1 MVSNLLELRYL
12 NQASWPLDLI
22 IPDSALRAPP
32 QHTSASS
39 STDSSNSSSARPP
52 STAGAASS
60 ASPAAAVMLSAPLQ
74 HLPVSTA
81 SLPLRSYHNFP
92 GTQAA
97 EPAPA
102 RPGCPP
108 PLVRAGSPCLG
119 ARSVRAR
126 SELWDR
132 LPCLRPPTP
141 ALALAQA
148 SRRRVRGR
156 QTARARAAVA
166 RPRKAGRS
174 RGRAVAS
181 RPNARLNGSVLARL
195 HTICSSQRAGFLP
208 RVLAP
213 AAAAAAP
220 PPRAGGGGSR
230 ERVRTLS

>member
-1 MVSNLLELRYL
+1 M
-12 NQASWPLDLI
+12 
-22 IPDSALRAPP
+22 
-32 QHTSASS
+32 
-39 STDSSNSSSARPP
+39 
-52 STAGAASS
+52 
-60 ASPAAAVMLSAPLQ
+60 
-74 HLPVSTA
+74 
-81 SLPLRSYHNFP
+81 RSQGKA

-97 EPAPA
+97 EPVSA
-102 RPGCPP
+102 RPDCPP

-119 ARSVRAR
+119 ARSVSAR

-132 LPCLRPPTP
+132 PPRLRPPTP

-156 QTARARAAVA
+156 QTARAREPTAVA
-166 RPRKAGRS
+166 RPRKAGHVAMWLRGRS

-181 RPNARLNGSVLARL
+181 RPNARPNGSALARL
-195 HTICSSQRAGFLP
+195 HTICSSQRAFLP

>member
-1 MVSNLLELRYL
+1 MRE
-12 NQASWPLDLI
+12 QGPGGEG
-22 IPDSALRAPP
+22 
-32 QHTSASS
+32 
-39 STDSSNSSSARPP
+39 
-52 STAGAASS
+52 AGRLGKSRGRGKGSESERGHQGKA
-60 ASPAAAVMLSAPLQ
+60 
-74 HLPVSTA
+74 
-81 SLPLRSYHNFP
+81 

-102 RPGCPP
+102 RPGCLP

-119 ARSVRAR
+119 ARSVSAR

-132 LPCLRPPTP
+132 LPRLRPPTP

-181 RPNARLNGSVLARL
+181 RPNARPNGSALARL

-220 PPRAGGGGSR
+220 PRAGGGGSR